1 MVGGE
6 NRYNDARSAIVE
18 KNEILIH
25 ALRCNMKKTTLI
37 LVLIFTIS
45 FLSCKKTEKA
55 DIAIQNVTVI
65 DATGAS
71 AKSGMTVLITGNR
84 ILKINRTQKTKLADD
99 VRVVDGSEKFLIP
112 GLWDMHI
119 HPFGE
124 EDDIHWKEF
133 MALFITNGI
142 TNVRVMF
149 GNPGFHQW
157 REEISSDKL
166 IGPRMIIASPR
177 SPGFSS
183 VEEGRHFV
191 RKSKSEGAD
200 FIKILSDDLPRDV
213 YFAIADEANKQGIP
227 FAGHVP
233 YSVGAAEASDAGQL
247 SLEHKHSVSI
257 PCSELE
263 EEIRTNL
270 MNINT
275 LRGRAKLMADIDYN
289 EQKAKD
295 LFSHFLENGTF
306 VCPTLVVWNE
316 PACRDKGE
324 LANDPRLAY
333 YPSAVRKWF
342 KYMAETFIDDEV
354 IMDLRRI
361 CSGSHDLV
369 GAMNKAGVKILAG
382 TDAGGVPFVFQGFSL
397 HDELEL
403 FVESGLTPME
413 ALQTATINAAKCA
426 GRLDSLGT
434 IEEGKIADL
443 ILLEENPLL
452 SIENTKKINSVFYNG
467 KYFDRTKLDKILDNL
482 RKLAQEM

>member
-1 MVGGE
+1 M
-6 NRYNDARSAIVE
+6 R
-18 KNEILIH
+18 
-25 ALRCNMKKTTLI
+25 KTTLI
-37 LVLIFTIS
+37 LAIFLNIS
-45 FLSCKKTEKA
+45 FLSCTKTEKA

-71 AKSGMTVLITGNR
+71 ARSGMTVLITGNR
-84 ILKINRTQKTKLADD
+84 IFKISKTQKTKLTGDTK
-99 VRVVDGSEKFLIP
+99 VVDGSGKFLIP

-119 HPFGE
+119 HPYDE
-124 EDDIHWKEF
+124 EDIRWKEF

-149 GNPGFHQW
+149 GNLELHQW
-157 REEISSDKL
+157 REEISSYKL

-177 SPGFSS
+177 PSGISS

-191 RKSKSEGAD
+191 RRSKSEGAD

-213 YFAIADEANKQGIP
+213 YFAIADEANKQGLP

-233 YSVGAAEASDAGQL
+233 YSVSAVEASDAGQL
-247 SLEHKHSVSI
+247 SLEHKYSVSI

-263 EEIRTNL
+263 EEIRTRF
-270 MNINT
+270 MKIT
-275 LRGRAKLMADIDYN
+275 PTFRSRTKEYADLDYN

-295 LFSHFLENGTF
+295 LFTRLVANGTF

-316 PACRDKGE
+316 PAFRDKAE

-333 YPSAVRKWF
+333 YPSEVRNWF
-342 KYMAETFIDDEV
+342 KNMGKNLIDDEV
-354 IMDLRRI
+354 VADLRKL
-361 CSGSHDLV
+361 CSKSHFIV
-369 GAMNKAGVKILAG
+369 GAMNKAGVKILSG
-382 TDAGGVPFVFQGFSL
+382 TDSGSVPFVFQGFSL
-397 HDELEL
+397 HDELKL
-403 FVESGLTPME
+403 LVESGLTPME
-413 ALQTATINAAKCA
+413 ALQSATINAAECV

-443 ILLEENPLL
+443 ILLEENPLS

-467 KYFDRTKLDKILDNL
+467 KYLDRPKLNKILDNL
-482 RKLAQEM
+482 RRLAQEM

>member
-1 MVGGE
+1 
-6 NRYNDARSAIVE
+6 
-18 KNEILIH
+18 
-25 ALRCNMKKTTLI
+25 MKKTTLI

-45 FLSCKKTEKA
+45 FLSCTKTEKA

-84 ILKINRTQKTKLADD
+84 ILKINKTQKTKLAED
-99 VRVVDGSEKFLIP
+99 VKVVDGSGKFLIP
-112 GLWDMHI
+112 GLWDMHV
-119 HPFGE
+119 HFDAE
-124 EDDIHWKEF
+124 EDIRLKEF

-149 GNPGFHQW
+149 GSPELHQW
-157 REEISSDKL
+157 REEISSEKL

-177 SPGFSS
+177 PPGFSS
-183 VEEGRHFV
+183 VEEGRNFV

-227 FAGHVP
+227 FAGHLP
-233 YSVGAAEASDAGQL
+233 YSVSAGEASDAGQL
-247 SLEHKHSVSI
+247 SLEHKHAVSI
-257 PCSELE
+257 PCSLHE
-263 EEIRTNL
+263 EEIITNL

-275 LRGRAKLMADIDYN
+275 MRERVKLMADIDYN
-289 EQKAKD
+289 EQKARE
-295 LFSHFLENGTF
+295 LFTHLVKNGTY

-316 PACRDKGE
+316 IAYRDKGE

-333 YPSAVRKWF
+333 YPSVVRNWF
-342 KYMAETFIDDEV
+342 KYMTETFIDGDV
-354 IMDLRRI
+354 ITYLQKI
-361 CSGSHDLV
+361 CSKSHYIV
-369 GAMNKAGVKILAG
+369 GAMNKAGVKMLAG
-382 TDAGGVPFVFQGFSL
+382 TDPGGAPYIFPAFSL

-413 ALQTATINAAKCA
+413 ALQTATINAAECV

-452 SIENTKKINSVFYNG
+452 SIENTKKINSVLYNG
-467 KYFDRTKLDKILDNL
+467 KYFDRSKLDKILDNL
-482 RKLAQEM
+482 RKLAQEI

>member
-1 MVGGE
+1 
-6 NRYNDARSAIVE
+6 
-18 KNEILIH
+18 
-25 ALRCNMKKTTLI
+25 MKKTTLI
-37 LVLIFTIS
+37 LVFIFTIS
-45 FLSCKKTEKA
+45 FLSCTKTEKA

-84 ILKINRTQKTKLADD
+84 ILKINKTQKTKLAED
-99 VRVVDGSEKFLIP
+99 VKVVDGSGKFLIP

-119 HPFGE
+119 HPFDE
-124 EDDIHWKEF
+124 EDIRWKEF
-133 MALFITNGI
+133 MAIFITNGI

-149 GNPGFHQW
+149 GNLELHQW

-177 SPGFSS
+177 PAGISS

-233 YSVGAAEASDAGQL
+233 YSVSAVEASDAGQL

-257 PCSELE
+257 PYSELE

-275 LRGRAKLMADIDYN
+275 LRERVKLMADIDYN
-289 EQKAKD
+289 EQKAKK
-295 LFSHFLENGTF
+295 LFTHLVENGTF

-316 PACRDKGE
+316 PAYRDKVE
-324 LANDPRLAY
+324 LANDPRFAF
-333 YPSAVRKWF
+333 YPSAVRNWF
-342 KYMAETFIDDEV
+342 KYMGEKLIDDEV
-354 IMDLRRI
+354 ITALRRI
-361 CSGSHDLV
+361 CSESHYIV

-382 TDAGGVPFVFQGFSL
+382 TDSGGVPFVFQGFSL

-413 ALQTATINAAKCA
+413 ALQTATINAAECV

-452 SIENTKKINSVFYNG
+452 SIENTKKINSVLYNG
-467 KYFDRTKLDKILDNL
+467 KYFDRSKLDKILDNL
-482 RKLAQEM
+482 RKLAQEI